1 MHGIERHD
9 KLKLAGHSGAPAR
22 VISMQPTAKL
32 YFRDSSLLEFSATVI
47 DVQPSERGDCVVVD
61 KTAFYPAG
69 GGQPNDTG
77 TLGEARVVDVF
88 EDEAGTICHLV
99 EQAGLIKA
107 GQDVIGVIDRA
118 RRLDHLQQ
126 HSGQHV
132 LSQAFVQGCGAETR
146 SFHLGSHTSTI
157 DIELQAPTG
166 EIMRAAE
173 DIANAVVFE
182 DRPMRVHMVNEEEAA
197 RLPLRKESAVRGDI
211 RVIEVENFD
220 WSPCG
225 GTHAART
232 GQIGLIAIR
241 SYERAKKMTRVEF
254 VCGSRALA
262 DYRSANTTAFAVA
275 RLFSAERDSSPELVA
290 KALQEIKSTK
300 KHVRDLLELAM
311 IAEASEM
318 LAASSE
324 SGRFKIVHAVF
335 EGRDAEEL
343 RVLAAKIVQRE
354 PSVALLATKQAGAAR
369 LVFARSASLE
379 QNMGQLLAEAC
390 ETLGGRGGGKPELA
404 QGAGPNL
411 ERTEETIRA
420 AVEKI
425 VTT

>member
-1 MHGIERHD
+1 
-9 KLKLAGHSGAPAR
+9 
-22 VISMQPTAKL
+22 MQPTAKL

-47 DVQPSERGDCVVVD
+47 DVKPSERGDCVVLD
-61 KTAFYPAG
+61 QTAFYPAG

-88 EDEAGTICHLV
+88 EDEAGTIYHTV
-99 EQAGLIKA
+99 ERVGLIKA
-107 GQDVIGVIDRA
+107 GEDVIGAIDRA
-118 RRLDHLQQ
+118 RRLDHMQQ
-126 HSGQHV
+126 HSGQHI
-132 LSQAFVQGCGAETR
+132 LSQAFVQACGAETR

-157 DIELQAPTG
+157 DIELQSPTSDSL
-166 EIMRAAE
+166 RAAE

-182 DRPMRVHMVNEEEAA
+182 DRPMRVHRVNEEEAA
-197 RLPLRKESAVRGDI
+197 RLPLRKESAARGDI

-262 DYRSANTTAFAVA
+262 DYRLANTTALAVA

-290 KALQEIKSTK
+290 RAIQENRSTK
-300 KHVRDLLELAM
+300 KRVRDLLELAM

-318 LAASSE
+318 LAASAE
-324 SGRFKIVHAVF
+324 SGGFKIVHAVF

-354 PSVALLATKQAGAAR
+354 TSVALLATRDAGAAR

-404 QGAGPNL
+404 QGAGPNV

-425 VTT
+425 GTT